1 MAERIVLFDINSLL
15 KLMTHYS
22 SGEIPLDSEIINFA
36 ISPRLPR
43 YVSLMVRSEDW
54 PLEDTLW
61 EHVPSEL
68 HPYHFRYEGHRT
80 MKWTQQNETPTW
92 TEENAIE
99 APKRQ

>member
-1 MAERIVLFDINSLL
+1 MANRLIVFNVDSLI

-22 SGEIPLDSEIINFA
+22 EGEIPKDAEILNFSV
-36 ISPRLPR
+36 SPKLPR

-54 PLEDTLW
+54 PLEDNLW
-61 EHVPSEL
+61 EHAPSEL

-80 MKWTQQNETPTW
+80 MKWTQQGVTPTW